1 MDIDKLMAFLILE
14 WVCFCCLP
22 TLLGDLKCGTPSH
35 SSMCQSRY
43 IVTMR
48 TLWGIHVSFQN
59 FIGMIL
65 QINILAE
72 FNFDLSVTFV
82 TLQTRSWLLS
92 YKDLLKHYRDVLHIN
107 ISEGFDVNL
116 SVTFA
121 TFKLGHGQLT
131 LLAQ

>member
-1 MDIDKLMAFLILE
+1 
-14 WVCFCCLP
+14 
-22 TLLGDLKCGTPSH
+22 
-35 SSMCQSRY
+35 
-43 IVTMR
+43 
-48 TLWGIHVSFQN
+48 
-59 FIGMIL
+59 MIL